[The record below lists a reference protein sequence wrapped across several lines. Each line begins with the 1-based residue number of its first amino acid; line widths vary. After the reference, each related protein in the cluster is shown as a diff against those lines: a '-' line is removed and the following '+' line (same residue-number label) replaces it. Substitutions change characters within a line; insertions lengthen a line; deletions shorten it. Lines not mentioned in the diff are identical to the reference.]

1 MRKRVIGNYLLRAT
15 IPTRPL
21 RIVVGEIAEDD
32 ERITI
37 SLALTL
43 AKRVE
48 ETVFTWVHGS
58 ADVIVVRRV
67 TVRKMRIEGLIITRT
82 VQHLD
87 FTLGDDIRSRAEGHD
102 VEKVK
107 SGMVSL
113 QVFLLVVES

>member
-48 ETVFTWVHGS
+48 ETVFT
-58 ADVIVVRRV
+58 
-67 TVRKMRIEGLIITRT
+67 
-82 VQHLD
+82 
-87 FTLGDDIRSRAEGHD
+87 
-102 VEKVK
+102 
-107 SGMVSL
+107 
-113 QVFLLVVES
+113 